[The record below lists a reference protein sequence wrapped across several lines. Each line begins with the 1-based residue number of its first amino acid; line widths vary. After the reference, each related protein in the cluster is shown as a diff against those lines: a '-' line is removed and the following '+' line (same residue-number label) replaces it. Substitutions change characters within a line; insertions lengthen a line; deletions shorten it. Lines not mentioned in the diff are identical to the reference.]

1 MREPSLTRACRV
13 TTFYPPFHFGGDAL
27 YVQALSRALVARG
40 HEVEVVHCLDAYS
53 AVKGKSVERPILD
66 QDGIRVH
73 RLSSGF
79 GILSPLLS
87 HQTGH
92 PAA

>member
-1 MREPSLTRACRV
+1 MAACRV

-40 HEVEVVHCLDAYS
+40 HEVGVVHGLDAYGV
-53 AVKGKSVERPILD
+53 VKGKPVERPILD
-66 QDGIRVH
+66 QDGIRDH